1 MLFKAW
7 YDTVMRYNKGNSAT
21 HKRCPKCGVR
31 KERSEYWND
40 ASRTDGITAYCKPCK
55 NEVTINHINKNFEY
69 YQNSWKTYDLKKKY
83 NLSAD
88 QFENMLKA
96 QDYKC
101 DICHIDLKNYSAVD
115 HDHRTGNVRGILCR
129 KCNLGLGTFKD
140 NIASIENAI
149 KYLEKYENL

>member
-40 ASRTDGITAYCKPCK
+40 ASRPDGITAYCKPCK
-55 NEVTINHINKNFEY
+55 NEVTINNINKNFEY

-101 DICHIDLKNYSAVD
+101 DICHIDLKSYSAVD